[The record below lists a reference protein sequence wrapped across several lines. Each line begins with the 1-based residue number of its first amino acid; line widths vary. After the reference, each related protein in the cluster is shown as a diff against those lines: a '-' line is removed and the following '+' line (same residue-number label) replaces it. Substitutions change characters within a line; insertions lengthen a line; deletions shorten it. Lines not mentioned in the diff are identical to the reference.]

1 MAMTGQVT
9 IDRPLEELTDA
20 ALARPMATALG
31 RARADVLAAAAD
43 LLAIPEAAL
52 TRPWGWK
59 GGSEEEVRYGAYRA
73 GEALVAAEIEARFAI
88 GGTPDTRAAAA
99 MGHASAA
106 RWDLHG
112 LLLPLEPETHDA
124 DPGGGEWTIRQTLAH
139 VINSQRAYGWST
151 AWWVANP
158 HDRDDPNLPR
168 TVPEDVW
175 ATLPDEA
182 DEAPGTPA
190 EIRDRLDTTLDLG
203 AERMAGAGDDQL
215 GYGAR
220 WSGFAVTVAF
230 RLNRWS
236 SHIREHAIQVE
247 KTLARLGR
255 VPTEP
260 ERLVRHLLATYG
272 RAEAVAFVRRDA
284 DAAAEQVAK
293 SAAEAR
299 ETIRAAREAAEAPT
313 ADGETT
319 PPQ

>member
-1 MAMTGQVT
+1 MTT
-9 IDRPLEELTDA
+9 SATLDAPLLEFTDA
-20 ALARPMATALG
+20 ALARPSPAALG
-31 RARADVLAAAAD
+31 GARADALAAAGD

-73 GEALVAAEIEARFAI
+73 AEVLVAAEIEARAV
-88 GGTPDTRAAAA
+88 TATTVDTRAAAVI
-99 MGHASAA
+99 GHATTA

-112 LLLPLEPETHDA
+112 LLLPLEPAAYDA
-124 DPGGGEWTIRQTLAH
+124 DPGNDEWTIRQTLAH

-158 HDRDDPNLPR
+158 HDRDDPNLPKG
-168 TVPEDVW
+168 VPEELW

-182 DEAPGTPA
+182 DEAPGSPA
-190 EIRDRLDTTLDLG
+190 DIRERFDATLDLA
-203 AERMAGAGDDQL
+203 AERLAGAPDAVL
-215 GYGAR
+215 GQGAR

-236 SHIREHAIQVE
+236 SHIREHVIQVE
-247 KTLARLGR
+247 KTLQMLGR
-255 VPTEP
+255 APTEP
-260 ERLVRHLLATYG
+260 ERLVRHVLAAYG
-272 RAEAVAFVRRDA
+272 LAESVAFGRLDA

-293 SAAEAR
+293 GAAEAR
-299 ETIRAAREAAEAPT
+299 EEIRAAREAAEASP
-313 ADGETT
+313 ADGESA